1 MVEFRYLKY
10 ETKSKDEQKK
20 IEDVMVEKM
29 KKQKYE
35 PSKLKRKASKI
46 LLIVVSH
53 HWANAKNK
61 EGHQRENSKK
71 SHAKPL

>member
-29 KKQKYE
+29 KK
-35 PSKLKRKASKI
+35 
-46 LLIVVSH
+46 
-53 HWANAKNK
+53 
-61 EGHQRENSKK
+61 
-71 SHAKPL
+71 